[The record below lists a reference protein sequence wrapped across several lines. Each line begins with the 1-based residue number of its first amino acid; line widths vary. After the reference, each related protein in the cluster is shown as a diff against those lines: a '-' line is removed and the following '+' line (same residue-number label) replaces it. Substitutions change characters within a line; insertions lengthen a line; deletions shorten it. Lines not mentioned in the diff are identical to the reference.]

1 MRIHFESTVLPK
13 KAAKRIAQAFN
24 NPYFPEGRVSMSRAL
39 DVVSCALGYASWHEL
54 NTLVSKGEFEPS
66 PLDEDCSPEI
76 QKQRLEY
83 QANKFQQELS
93 CYHLDAMEMATKFRV
108 SSRNPRSPGL
118 FNQRYSN
125 NLIAVDKFGEWRFHP
140 SFRSQENA
148 EEVDTILDL
157 YDTNKLTH
165 EGFVQRILVEHQKRP
180 ECLCVAEVILYNYE
194 SIGPISN
201 FFPFLKIPKMLVA
214 GIEEA
219 MLLSLPPGFSWENP
233 MTLDWYVH
241 SNRPFIRTAYHLA
254 NTFLIEG
261 EKEKAKRWAELCR
274 DVSPALRIQSESLL
288 GMINQ

>member
-83 QANKFQQELS
+83 QTGKFQQEFS

-165 EGFVQRILVEHQKRP
+165 ENFVQRILVEHQKRP
-180 ECLCVAEVILYNYE
+180 ECLYVAEVILYNYE
-194 SIGPISN
+194 SICVIYN
-201 FFPFLKIPKMLVA
+201 FAPFLKSPKKLISD
-214 GIEEA
+214 IEEV

-233 MTLDWYVH
+233 MDLNWGVV

-254 NTFLIEG
+254 NAFMAEG
-261 EKEKAKRWAELCR
+261 DLEKYTRWSRLYR
-274 DVSPALRIQSESLL
+274 DLTPIQESQTDPDL
-288 GMINQ
+288 